1 MFTDDSFEKKG
12 FDAETFEAK
21 GGFDRNCK
29 VCKGTGWMPKKGDP
43 QDAKTAKLFGLSI
56 DELTMQPCNAGGK
69 DMGCF
74 NAETFGAES
83 NVAYTV
89 YGIDDMNDLNNMML
103 WMEGGYYH
111 NKEDAIVEA
120 KEWWDSRNTLPL
132 DEGGGVVK
140 VWVSKTVEEDGVVDE
155 MEKIIS
161 YGAETFEAESVL
173 VVGEMDGKKPVVKAF
188 GIGTKDKNNFTP
200 DFIKTMEH
208 PLPAKN
214 TNYDWENHAETFE
227 AEKLHPGLHRH
238 KGKIK
243 LRKGWTECQECDD
256 LVKQDEINFAYLEGY
271 GNATVCDAC
280 VEKYQGFQRMGD
292 YIREKWTSWKDWGE
306 KKDYSKKYVPVKKR
320 HEWGE
325 SEIARLRY
333 DGIIKSPYGAETF
346 EANSDEDNC
355 PVCNEEVYG
364 DMSMIGEEIVPDICG
379 DCDIYVMPQGSDFK
393 VRCIECGYGDFYG
406 SRTPCESCEPIADK
420 MEAVNNGKSAETF
433 EVNNGRKAAKNKW
446 EKRIIQGW
454 GITNPHRHY
463 IEAKKGNRHIKIH
476 YRFSALRPYLI
487 KETGGSGEYYFRTL
501 NDALGWLDDDGK
513 DFMNAETFEAE
524 SERVCDYCEKEAK
537 DMGMVTFPDGLAVCD
552 ICFEEQSGYA
562 ETFGAEG
569 MPRLGG
575 QEVWVR
581 VETQKIGNNE
591 GRMDSEIAGRVTGY
605 FTSEFAAHTDAK
617 KRLDEYEAIPQRF
630 MNYLHNHPYRSKIT
644 VISHLQGGIQN
655 KIEYIATDRH
665 GAESFAVENDPDFDK
680 VKADRNKDGEISDWE
695 RTVGNKVAK
704 GSEGRKTSSK
714 GIDTFA
720 EPFEEIGISKPYAR
734 LGVIST
740 LR

>member
-12 FDAETFEAK
+12 FD
-21 GGFDRNCK
+21 
-29 VCKGTGWMPKKGDP
+29 V
-43 QDAKTAKLFGLSI
+43 
-56 DELTMQPCNAGGK
+56 
-69 DMGCF
+69 
-74 NAETFGAES
+74 ETFGAES

-111 NKEDAIVEA
+111 NKEDAIAEA
-120 KEWWDSRNTLPL
+120 KEWWDSRNTLP
-132 DEGGGVVK
+132 
-140 VWVSKTVEEDGVVDE
+140 KTVEEDGVVDE

-161 YGAETFEAESVL
+161 YGAETFEAETKHTGLYGAETKCSSCSEL
-173 VVGEMDGKKPVVKAF
+173 IKGNELSGLSHRRIGMEGGKLRDDDEYYCRSCWDSFRKA
-188 GIGTKDKNNFTP
+188 DP
-200 DFIKTMEH
+200 DW
-208 PLPAKN
+208 
-214 TNYDWENHAETFE
+214 DAETFE
-227 AEKLHPGLHRH
+227 ARGGKRMYCPNCKTNRTWNSAFKKEKMESGENPYDFIFYVCQKCNYAHDPK
-238 KGKIK
+238 KGKK
-243 LRKGWTECQECDD
+243 MEDNWREM
-256 LVKQDEINFAYLEGY
+256 FGY
-271 GNATVCDAC
+271 D
-280 VEKYQGFQRMGD
+280 
-292 YIREKWTSWKDWGE
+292 
-306 KKDYSKKYVPVKKR
+306 
-320 HEWGE
+320 
-325 SEIARLRY
+325 
-333 DGIIKSPYGAETF
+333 AETF
-346 EANSDEDNC
+346 EARENKDGTIVLTNNEWDSCIHLYNGNYLWGDLELKLIDDGLKNSAKFKKETIHGY
-355 PVCNEEVYG
+355 EALR
-364 DMSMIGEEIVPDICG
+364 MIRLYERLLR
-379 DCDIYVMPQGSDFK
+379 K
-393 VRCIECGYGDFYG
+393 RNVRSYPNPNKRY
-406 SRTPCESCEPIADK
+406 
-420 MEAVNNGKSAETF
+420 SAE
-433 EVNNGRKAAKNKW
+433 
-446 EKRIIQGW
+446 
-454 GITNPHRHY
+454 
-463 IEAKKGNRHIKIH
+463 
-476 YRFSALRPYLI
+476 S
-487 KETGGSGEYYFRTL
+487 
-501 NDALGWLDDDGK
+501 
-513 DFMNAETFEAE
+513 FEAE

-591 GRMDSEIAGRVTGY
+591 GRMDSEIAGRITGY

-704 GSEGRKTSSK
+704 GIREGRKTSSK

-734 LGVIST
+734 LGVIAAGIT
-740 LR
+740 ALAFGVNKLRK